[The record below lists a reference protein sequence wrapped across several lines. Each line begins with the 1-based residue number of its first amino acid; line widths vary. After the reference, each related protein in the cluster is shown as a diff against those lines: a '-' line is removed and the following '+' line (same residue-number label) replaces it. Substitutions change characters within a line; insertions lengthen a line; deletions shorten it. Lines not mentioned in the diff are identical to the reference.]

1 MNSLEKNTLLPGKIL
16 VATKPTLISTLLG
29 SCVAVCLWDKRL
41 RIGGMNHYLLPGT
54 EHGDVGDS
62 NRGVSSIR
70 MLLDEF
76 ISLQSYPVDLE
87 AKIFGGCNSLYRNN
101 DRYKIGERN
110 IAIAFDMMKGVGIPV
125 IAHHTGGAH
134 GRKIVFNTSNGKVR
148 MRLLPQPAT
157 EVNEKNYQGLNY
169 R

>member
-1 MNSLEKNTLLPGKIL
+1 VNNLEKNTLLPGKII

-54 EHGDVGDS
+54 EHADIGDA
-62 NRGVSSIR
+62 NRGASSIR
-70 MLLDEF
+70 MLLDTL
-76 ISLQSYPVDLE
+76 ISHHSYPVDLE

-101 DRYKIGERN
+101 DLYKIGERN
-110 IAIAFDMMKGVGIPV
+110 IAIAFEMMTGVGIPV
-125 IAHHTGGAH
+125 IAHHTGGAL

-148 MRLLPQPAT
+148 MRLLPQLAT
-157 EVNEKNYQGLNY
+157 EVNEKNYQSINY
-169 R
+169 